1 MQNLP
6 LRWLLPS
13 SELKRGFCGQSKS
26 ATLSRT
32 LVETQKLIVTGHSW
46 SGHRKAP
53 AYVEQI
59 VFPEDLLTALRIVAM
74 KEDEVYHVVG
84 LLEEVVCF
92 TLPFF
97 ASSFQGCYLDSS
109 VLAALVGFLVRCIA
123 PGVLLSKGYG
133 KVL

>member
-26 ATLSRT
+26 TKT
-32 LVETQKLIVTGHSW
+32 LVEPQKLIVTGHSW

-53 AYVEQI
+53 AFVEQI

-74 KEDEVYHVVG
+74 EEDEVYHVVG

-97 ASSFQGCYLDSS
+97 ARSFLRLLSQLLSTSHLGWFLDKGYSSGCSTFQG
-109 VLAALVGFLVRCIA
+109 
-123 PGVLLSKGYG
+123 LS
-133 KVL
+133 

>member
-13 SELKRGFCGQSKS
+13 SELKRGFCSQSKS

-32 LVETQKLIVTGHSW
+32 LVERQKLIVTGHSW

-84 LLEEVVCF
+84 LLEEVGCL

-97 ASSFQGCYLDSS
+97 ASSFS
-109 VLAALVGFLVRCIA
+109 R
-123 PGVLLSKGYG
+123 LLS
-133 KVL
+133 

>member
-13 SELKRGFCGQSKS
+13 SELKKGFCGQSKS

-32 LVETQKLIVTGHSW
+32 LVDSQKLIVSGHSW

-74 KEDEVYHVVG
+74 QEDEVHDVVG
-84 LLEEVVCF
+84 LLDI
-92 TLPFF
+92 
-97 ASSFQGCYLDSS
+97 S
-109 VLAALVGFLVRCIA
+109 
-123 PGVLLSKGYG
+123 
-133 KVL
+133 